1 MQENKTTIRP
11 EDVPQMYAVCFNEQC
26 PHREQCTRYA
36 AGKAVSTTKKQGPC
50 VYPTA
55 LRDGQCPLF
64 RQLRIIRSAWGF
76 RTLFADV
83 QKKDYDHLRSKV
95 IFHFS
100 SESDFWRYNR
110 GYYKLTPEQQET
122 ILDIFRQHGY
132 DPANRRFQ
140 HYVEKVDFSE
150 NT

>member
-11 EDVPQMYAVCFNEQC
+11 EDVPQMYAVCFN
-26 PHREQCTRYA
+26 
-36 AGKAVSTTKKQGPC
+36 
-50 VYPTA
+50 
-55 LRDGQCPLF
+55 DQCPLF
-64 RQLRIIRSAWGF
+64 RQFRIVRLAWGF

-110 GYYKLTPEQQET
+110 GYYKLTPEQQEA

-132 DPANRRFQ
+132 DPASRRFQ
-140 HYVEKVDFSE
+140 HYVEQFDFSE

>member
-1 MQENKTTIRP
+1 MQESPITIRP
-11 EDVPQMYAVCFNEQC
+11 EDVPKTYAVCFHDQC

-36 AGKAVSTTKKQGPC
+36 AGKAASTSRNQGPC

-55 LRDGQCPLF
+55 LRDGQCPMF

-83 QKKDYDHLRSKV
+83 QKKDYDRLRWKV
-95 IFHFS
+95 ICHFS

-110 GYYKLTPEQQET
+110 GYYKLTPEQQEAV
-122 ILDIFRQHGY
+122 LDIFRQFGY
-132 DPANRRFQ
+132 DPASRHFR
-140 HYVEKVDFSE
+140 HYEEKVDFS
-150 NT
+150 